1 MTPAEDAHARRLALD
16 LDNARRAL
24 RRLESA
30 HADLTGD
37 TMNEDTNRDTSKPIN
52 LPGGVMLSH
61 LCAPELFTALAKM
74 QGDTRDV
81 YAASHNPHFGSSY
94 AKLVDILQANR
105 AQAAAAGVS
114 YLGLPAGPGH
124 TVHVIGHASGQWIS
138 FVTEYQLAKNGPQ
151 QCGSANTYARR
162 QGFSAALNC
171 APTDTEQDDDGESAR
186 VAHEEAERAEV
197 EAKHAAWSKGA
208 IDWLADVARLPDDV
222 IASLEGGK
230 LGAGIARAAKLGLDL
245 RGIIEGVRHV
255 GDERAAAWLDG
266 RGL

>member
-1 MTPAEDAHARRLALD
+1 MSAADAEHARRLALD
-16 LDNARRAL
+16 LDNARRAV

-37 TMNEDTNRDTSKPIN
+37 TMHEDTNRDTNKPIN
-52 LPGGVMLSH
+52 LPGGVTLSH

-74 QGDTRDV
+74 QGATRDV

-138 FVTEYQLAKNGPQ
+138 FVTEYHLAKTGPQ

-171 APTDTEQDDDGESAR
+171 APTDIEQDDDGESAR
-186 VAHEEAERAEV
+186 VAHEEAERAEI
-197 EAKHAAWSKGA
+197 EAKHGNWVKGA
-208 IDWLADVARLPDDV
+208 IEWLADVERAPDEV
-222 IASLEGGK
+222 IASLDGGK
-230 LGAGIARAAKLGLDL
+230 LGVGIMRAIKLSLDL
-245 RGIIEGVRHV
+245 GQIIEGVRHV